1 MSYSDYLDTH
11 YSSCGMDDYAADK
24 ANEERANDCYDLG
37 FDFYKEGKL
46 EEADKYYKLA
56 LEAANN
62 LDWGEEE
69 YPPYKDALDLA
80 NSSYDE
86 GWELFREGKLKEA
99 DEHYKKALI
108 AANILGL
115 DEKEYQPYKDVMDEI
130 RRDSARRDPEDRHW
144 DNLSTH
150 NERFSYD

>member
-24 ANEERANDCYDLG
+24 NMEAFADACYRKG
-37 FDFYKEGKL
+37 FELFKGRKFT
-46 EEADKYYKLA
+46 EAGEYYKKA

-80 NSSYDE
+80 NSSYDY
-86 GWELFREGKLKEA
+86 GWDLFMEDKLEEA
-99 DEHYKKALI
+99 DKYYKKALL

-115 DEKEYQPYKDVMDEI
+115 GKKEYPPYKDVLDEM

-150 NERFSYD
+150 YERFSYD